1 MALPNLTRDQAVE
14 RAALITVDSYQIIL
28 DVTDGNGAPGE
39 RTFRSTTTVVFDAL
53 PGADTVI
60 DISAHT
66 VRRASLN
73 DQDLDVSGYDEAAG
87 IPLRGLAQRNV
98 VVVDADCHYSN
109 TGEGLHRFVDPVDG
123 ETYLYS
129 QFETADAKRM
139 FACFDQP
146 DLKATFDVRV
156 TAPAHWKVISN
167 GAPLA
172 AANGVHTFAT
182 TPRMSTYLVALIAGP
197 YAAWTDTYID
207 DHGEIPLGIYC
218 RASLAEYMDAE
229 RLFTQT
235 KQGFGFYHKHFG
247 LPYAFGKYDQLF
259 VPEFNAGAMEN
270 AGAVTFL
277 EDYVFRSKVTRASY
291 ERRAETVLH
300 EMAHMWFGDLVT
312 MTWWDDLWLNES
324 FATFASVLCQSEA
337 TEFTEAWTTFATV
350 EKSWAY
356 RQDQLPSTRV
366 TAPAHWKVI
375 SNGAP
380 LAAANGVHTFATT
393 PRMSTY
399 LVALIAGPY
408 AAWTD
413 TYIDDHGEIPLGIYC
428 RASLA
433 EYMDAERL
441 FTQTKQGFGFYHK
454 HFGLPYAFGKYDQLF
469 VPEFNAGAMEN
480 AGAVTFL
487 EDYVFRSKVTR
498 ASYERR
504 AETVLHEMAHMWF
517 GDLVTMTW
525 WDDLWLNESFATFAS
540 VLCQSE
546 ATEFTE
552 AWTTFATVEKSW
564 AYRQDQLP
572 STHPIAADIPDL
584 AAVEV
589 NFDGITYAKGASV
602 LKQLVAYVGLERFLA
617 GLRDYFRTHAFGN
630 ASFDDLLAA
639 LEKASGRDLSNWGEQ
654 WLKTTGLN
662 TLRPD
667 FEVDAEGRF
676 TRFAVTQSGAAPGAG
691 ETRVH
696 RLAVGIYDDDGSKS
710 SGKLVRVHREEL
722 DVSGPI
728 TNVPAL
734 VGVSRGKLIL
744 VNDDDLTYCSLRLDE
759 RSLQTALDRIADIA
773 EPLPR
778 TLVWSAAWEMTREAE
793 LRARDFVS
801 LVSGGVHA
809 ETEVGV
815 AQRLLLQAQTALGC
829 YAEPG
834 WARERGW
841 PQFADRLLELAREAE
856 PGSDHQLAYINSLCS
871 SVLSPRHVQTLGALL
886 EGEPAACGL
895 AGLAVD
901 TDLRWRIVTALA
913 TAGAIDA
920 DGPETPRIDAE
931 VQRDP
936 TAAGK
941 RHAAQARA
949 ARPQFVVKD
958 EAFTTVV
965 EDDTLANAT
974 GRAMIAGIAA
984 PGQGE
989 LLKPFARRYFQ
1000 AIPGVWARRSSEVA
1014 QSVVIGLYP
1023 HWDISEQGITAAEE
1037 FLSDPEVPPALR
1049 RLVLEG
1055 QAAVQRSLRARNF
1068 DADG

>member
-14 RAALITVDSYQIIL
+14 RAALITVDSYQINL

-39 RTFRSTTTVVFDAL
+39 RTFRSTTTVEFDAL
-53 PGADTVI
+53 AGGDTVI
-60 DISAHT
+60 DIAAET
-66 VRRASLN
+66 VRSARLN
-73 DQDLDVSGYDEAAG
+73 GHELDVSGYDESIG
-87 IPLRGLAQRNV
+87 IPLRGLAGHNV
-98 VVVDADCHYSN
+98 VVVDADCRYSN
-109 TGEGLHRFVDPVDG
+109 TGEGLHHFVDPVDD

-146 DLKATFDVRV
+146 DLKATFDIRV
-156 TAPAHWKVISN
+156 NAPKHWRVVSN
-167 GAPLA
+167 GACTAVTENGASA
-172 AANGVHTFAT
+172 AHTFAT

-197 YAAWTDTYID
+197 YAVWEDAYTDE
-207 DHGEIPLGIYC
+207 HGDIPLGIYC
-218 RASLAEYMDAE
+218 RASLAQHMDAE

-337 TEFTEAWTTFATV
+337 TEF
-350 EKSWAY
+350 K
-356 RQDQLPSTRV
+356 
-366 TAPAHWKVI
+366 
-375 SNGAP
+375 
-380 LAAANGVHTFATT
+380 
-393 PRMSTY
+393 
-399 LVALIAGPY
+399 
-408 AAWTD
+408 
-413 TYIDDHGEIPLGIYC
+413 
-428 RASLA
+428 
-433 EYMDAERL
+433 
-441 FTQTKQGFGFYHK
+441 
-454 HFGLPYAFGKYDQLF
+454 
-469 VPEFNAGAMEN
+469 
-480 AGAVTFL
+480 
-487 EDYVFRSKVTR
+487 
-498 ASYERR
+498 
-504 AETVLHEMAHMWF
+504 
-517 GDLVTMTW
+517 
-525 WDDLWLNESFATFAS
+525 
-540 VLCQSE
+540 
-546 ATEFTE
+546 E

-572 STHPIAADIPDL
+572 STHPIAAEIPDL

-602 LKQLVAYVGLERFLA
+602 LKQLVAYVGLEHFLA

-630 ASFDDLLAA
+630 ATFDDLLSA
-639 LEKASGRDLSNWGEQ
+639 LVKASGRDLSNWGQQ

-667 FEVDAEGRF
+667 FDVDTDGKF

-696 RLAVGIYDDDGSKS
+696 RVAIGIYDSDVSDG

-722 DVSGPI
+722 DIDGPE
-728 TNVPAL
+728 TEVPAL

-744 VNDDDLTYCSLRLDE
+744 VNDDDLTYCSLRLDAE
-759 RSLQTALDRIADIA
+759 SLRTALDRIADIA

-793 LRARDFVS
+793 LRARDFVA
-801 LVSGGVHA
+801 LVSGGIQA

-815 AQRLLLQAQTALGC
+815 AQRLLLQAQTALTS

-834 WARERGW
+834 WAREHGW
-841 PQFADRLLELAREAE
+841 PQYADRLLELARAAT
-856 PGSDHQLAYINSLCS
+856 PASDHQLAFVNTLCT
-871 SVLSPRHVQTLGALL
+871 SVLSARHVETLTALL
-886 EGEPAACGL
+886 DGDPAELGL
-895 AGLAVD
+895 AGVNVD
-901 TDLRWRIVTALA
+901 TDLRWRIVSALA
-913 TAGAIDA
+913 AAGAIDA
-920 DGPETPRIDAE
+920 DGPATPRIDAE
-931 VQRDP
+931 AQRDP

-941 RHAAQARA
+941 RHSAQAAA
-949 ARPQFVVKD
+949 ARPQLDVK
-958 EAFTTVV
+958 EKAFTAVV
-965 EDDTLANAT
+965 EDDTLANITA
-974 GRAMIAGIAA
+974 RAIIAGIAA

-989 LLKPFARRYFQ
+989 LLKPFTARYF
-1000 AIPGVWARRSSEVA
+1000 ATIPGVWARRSSEVA
-1014 QSVVIGLYP
+1014 QTVVIGLYP
-1023 HWDISEQGITAAEE
+1023 YWDISDAAIAAADE
-1037 FLSDPEVPPALR
+1037 FLTAPESEVPPALR

-1055 QAAVQRSLRARNF
+1055 QAAVKRALRARRF
-1068 DADG
+1068 DAGDAN

>member
-14 RAALITVDSYQIIL
+14 RAALITVDSYQISL
-28 DVTDGNGAPGE
+28 DITDGAGAPGE
-39 RTFRSTTTVVFDAL
+39 RTFRSTTTVAFDAL
-53 PGADTVI
+53 AGAETVI
-60 DISAHT
+60 DIAADTIRS
-66 VRRASLN
+66 ASLN
-73 DQDLDVSGYDEAAG
+73 GVDIDVSGYDEATG
-87 IPLRGLAQRNV
+87 IPLRGLAGRNV
-98 VVVDADCHYSN
+98 VIVDADCRYSN
-109 TGEGLHRFVDPVDG
+109 TGEGLHRFADPVDN
-123 ETYLYS
+123 EIYLYS

-156 TAPAHWKVISN
+156 TAPKHWKVISN
-167 GAPLA
+167 GATA
-172 AANGVHTFAT
+172 SVSDSDGGSVHTFAT

-197 YAAWTDTYID
+197 YTEWQDAYTDE
-207 DHGEIPLGIYC
+207 HGEIPLGIYC
-218 RASLAEYMDAE
+218 RSSLSQHMDAE

-235 KQGFGFYHKHFG
+235 KQGFGFYHK
-247 LPYAFGKYDQLF
+247 
-259 VPEFNAGAMEN
+259 N
-270 AGAVTFL
+270 
-277 EDYVFRSKVTRASY
+277 
-291 ERRAETVLH
+291 
-300 EMAHMWFGDLVT
+300 
-312 MTWWDDLWLNES
+312 
-324 FATFASVLCQSEA
+324 
-337 TEFTEAWTTFATV
+337 
-350 EKSWAY
+350 
-356 RQDQLPSTRV
+356 
-366 TAPAHWKVI
+366 
-375 SNGAP
+375 
-380 LAAANGVHTFATT
+380 
-393 PRMSTY
+393 
-399 LVALIAGPY
+399 
-408 AAWTD
+408 
-413 TYIDDHGEIPLGIYC
+413 
-428 RASLA
+428 
-433 EYMDAERL
+433 
-441 FTQTKQGFGFYHK
+441 
-454 HFGLPYAFGKYDQLF
+454 FGLPYAFGKYDQLF

-602 LKQLVAYVGLERFLA
+602 LKQLVAYVGLEHFLA
-617 GLRDYFRTHAFGN
+617 GLRDYFRTHAYGN
-630 ASFDDLLAA
+630 ATFDDLLSA
-639 LEKASGRDLSNWGEQ
+639 LEKASGRDLSNWGRQ

-667 FEVDAEGRF
+667 FDVDADGKF
-676 TRFAVTQSGAAPGAG
+676 TRFAVLQSGAAPGAG

-696 RLAVGIYDDDGSKS
+696 RLAIGIYDEDRT
-710 SGKLVRVHREEL
+710 GKLVRVHREEL
-722 DVSGPI
+722 DVDGSS
-728 TNVPAL
+728 TEVPAL

-744 VNDDDLTYCSLRLDE
+744 VNDDDLTYCSLRLDPE
-759 RSLQTALDRIADIA
+759 SLQTALQRIADIA

-793 LRARDFVS
+793 LRARDFVA
-801 LVSGGVHA
+801 LVSAGVQA

-815 AQRLLLQAQTALGC
+815 AQRLLLQAQTAVAS
-829 YAEPG
+829 YADPA
-834 WARERGW
+834 WARDQGW
-841 PQFADRLLELAREAE
+841 PQFADRLLELARGAQ
-856 PGSDHQLAYINSLCS
+856 PGSDHQLAFFNTLCS
-871 SVLSPRHVQTLGALL
+871 SVLSPRHVETLAGLL
-886 EGEPAACGL
+886 EGDPAELGL

-913 TAGAIDA
+913 AAGAIDA
-920 DGPETPRIDAE
+920 EGLDTPRIDAE

-941 RHAAQARA
+941 RNGAQAAA
-949 ARPQFVVKD
+949 ARPQFGVKD
-958 EAFTTVV
+958 NAFTTVV
-965 EDDTLANAT
+965 EDDTLPNIT
-974 GRAMIAGIAA
+974 GRSIIAGINA

-989 LLKPFARRYFQ
+989 LLKPFTKRYFE
-1000 AIPGVWARRSSEVA
+1000 AILELWARRSSEVA

-1023 HWDISEQGITAAEE
+1023 HWDISDEGIAAADE
-1037 FLSDPEVPPALR
+1037 FLSAPESEVPPALR

-1055 QAAVQRSLRARNF
+1055 QAAVKRSLRARTF
-1068 DADG
+1068 DAAVD